1 MRGLLKMTFD
11 IKIPKDAESIIN
23 RLNEHGYEAY
33 VVGGCVRDSIL
44 GRTPNDWDIC
54 TSATPDK
61 VIEIFADQ
69 EVIPTG
75 LKHGTVTI
83 VIDHTPFEVTTF
95 RIDGDYSDSRRPD
108 TVEFTTDIIQDLSR
122 RDFTI
127 NAMAYNPKM
136 GLIDPFSGAED
147 IKSKIIRCV
156 GNAEERFTEDAL
168 RILRAIRFSAQFDF
182 NIDSST
188 DSAIEL
194 LYQNLKNISIERI
207 TSELNKMIV
216 CPSFYR
222 QMLCREFLFT
232 LIIPE
237 LKECV
242 SYDQRNPYHAYDLYM
257 HIALAVGF
265 GNRDIVTE
273 LALLLHDIGK
283 PQCQVFDELGIA
295 HYYEHAKISAALAD
309 ERLKAM
315 KYDNDTRKKVVELIS
330 YHDATFDDKP
340 KHIKKWLNKIGEEQF
355 RRLLEVRYADIF
367 AQNAM
372 KMSQRLAYIDRIRE
386 RLDEVLASE
395 QCFQLKNL
403 AVNGNDLMEI
413 DIPQGR
419 EIGHTLNWL
428 LDMVI
433 NGEVENDKNELL
445 NLVHLKMESI

>member
-1 MRGLLKMTFD
+1 MTFD
-11 IKIPKDAESIIN
+11 IKIPNDAESIIN
-23 RLNEHGYEAY
+23 RLSEHGYEAY

-44 GRTPNDWDIC
+44 GRAPNDWDIC

-61 VIEIFADQ
+61 MIEIFADH

-75 LKHGTVTI
+75 LQHGTVTV
-83 VIDHTPFEVTTF
+83 VINHIPYECTTF

-108 TVEFTTDIIQDLSR
+108 KVEFTTDIIKDLSR

-136 GLIDPFSGAED
+136 GLVDPFGGAED
-147 IKSKIIRCV
+147 IKAKVIRCV

-168 RILRAIRFSAQFDF
+168 RILRAVRFAVQLNFC
-182 NIDSST
+182 IDSAT
-188 DSAIEL
+188 DNAIEL
-194 LYQNLKNISIERI
+194 LHKNLKNISIERI

-242 SYDQRNPYHAYDLYM
+242 SYDQHNPYHAYDLYM

-265 GNRDIVTE
+265 GNRDIITE

-283 PQCQVFDELGIA
+283 PQCQVFDERGIA
-295 HYYEHAKISAALAD
+295 HYYEHAKIGAALAD

-330 YHDATFDDKP
+330 YHDATFDDEP

-372 KMSQRLAYIDRIRE
+372 SMSQRLAYIDRIRE
-386 RLDEVLASE
+386 RLDEILASE
-395 QCFQLKNL
+395 QCFKLKDL
-403 AVNGNDLMEI
+403 AVNGNDLI
-413 DIPQGR
+413 GIGIPKGR
-419 EIGHTLNWL
+419 EIGNTLNWL

-433 NGEVENDKNELL
+433 NGEAENDKNELL
-445 NLVHLKMESI
+445 NLVRLKMESI

>member
-1 MRGLLKMTFD
+1 MKFD

-54 TSATPDK
+54 TSALPDK
-61 VIEIFADQ
+61 VIEIFADY

-75 LKHGTVTI
+75 LQHGTVTV
-83 VIDHTPFEVTTF
+83 VINHTPYECTTF

-108 TVEFTTDIIQDLSR
+108 NVEFTTDIIKDLSR

-127 NAMAYNPKM
+127 NAMAYNPHT
-136 GLIDPFSGAED
+136 GLVDPFGGAED
-147 IKSKIIRCV
+147 IKAKAIRCV

-168 RILRAIRFSAQFDF
+168 RILRAVRFAVQLDF
-182 NIDSST
+182 CIDSAT
-188 DSAIEL
+188 DNAIEL
-194 LYQNLKNISIERI
+194 LHKNLKNISIERI

-242 SYDQRNPYHAYDLYM
+242 SYDQHNPYHAYDLYM

-265 GNRDIVTE
+265 GNRDIITE

-283 PQCQVFDELGIA
+283 PQCQVFDERGIA
-295 HYYEHAKISAALAD
+295 HYYEHAKIGAVLAD

-330 YHDATFDDKP
+330 YHDATFDDEP

-372 KMSQRLAYIDRIRE
+372 SMSQRLAYIDRIRE
-386 RLDEVLASE
+386 RLDEVLESD
-395 QCFQLKNL
+395 QCFKLKDL
-403 AVNGNDLMEI
+403 AVNGNDLMELG
-413 DIPQGR
+413 IPQGK
-419 EIGHTLNWL
+419 EIGHTLNLL
-428 LDMVI
+428 LDMVM
-433 NGEVENDKNELL
+433 NGDVENDKDALL
-445 NLVHLKMESI
+445 GLARLKIGEI

>member
-1 MRGLLKMTFD
+1 MRFD
-11 IKIPKDAESIIN
+11 IKIPKDAETIIN
-23 RLNEHGYEAY
+23 RLNERGYEAY

-61 VIEIFADQ
+61 VIEIFADH

-75 LKHGTVTI
+75 LQHGTVTI
-83 VIDHTPFEVTTF
+83 VINHTPYECTTF
-95 RIDGDYSDSRRPD
+95 RIDGDYSDNRRPD
-108 TVEFTTDIIQDLSR
+108 KVEFTTDIIKDLSR

-127 NAMAYNPKM
+127 NAMAYNPKI
-136 GLIDPFSGAED
+136 GLVDPFGGAED
-147 IKSKIIRCV
+147 IKTKVIRCV
-156 GNAEERFTEDAL
+156 GDAKERFTEDAL
-168 RILRAIRFSAQFDF
+168 RILRAVRFAVQLDF
-182 NIDSST
+182 CIDSLT
-188 DSAIEL
+188 DNAIEL
-194 LYQNLKNISIERI
+194 LHKNLKNISIERI
-207 TSELNKMIV
+207 TSELNKMII

-242 SYDQRNPYHAYDLYM
+242 SYDQHNPYHAYDLYM

-265 GNRDIVTE
+265 GNRDTVTE

-295 HYYEHAKISAALAD
+295 HYYEHAKISAFLAD

-330 YHDATFDDKP
+330 YHDATFNDEP

-372 KMSQRLAYIDRIRE
+372 SMSQRLAYIDRIKE

-395 QCFQLKNL
+395 QCFQLKDL
-403 AVNGNDLMEI
+403 AVNGNDLI
-413 DIPQGR
+413 GIGVPQGIQ
-419 EIGHTLNWL
+419 IGNTLNWL
-428 LDMVI
+428 LDLVI
-433 NGEVENDKNELL
+433 NGDVNNDKSELL
-445 NLVHLKMESI
+445 NLVRLKMESV

>member
-1 MRGLLKMTFD
+1 MKFD

-23 RLNEHGYEAY
+23 RLNERGYEAY

-61 VIEIFADQ
+61 VIEIFADY

-75 LKHGTVTI
+75 LQHGTVTV
-83 VIDHTPFEVTTF
+83 VIDHTPYECTTF

-108 TVEFTTDIIQDLSR
+108 KVEFTTDIVQDLSR

-127 NAMAYNPKM
+127 NAMAYNSKM
-136 GLIDPFSGAED
+136 GLVDPFGGAED
-147 IKSKIIRCV
+147 IKDKVIRCV

-168 RILRAIRFSAQFDF
+168 RILRAVRFAVQLDF
-182 NIDSST
+182 RIDSST
-188 DSAIEL
+188 DDAIEL
-194 LYQNLKNISIERI
+194 LHKNLKNISIERI
-207 TSELNKMIV
+207 TSELNKMII

-242 SYDQRNPYHAYDLYM
+242 SYDQHNPYHAYDLYM

-265 GNRDIVTE
+265 GNRDIITE

-283 PQCQVFDELGIA
+283 PQCQVFDERGIA
-295 HYYEHAKISAALAD
+295 HYYEHAKIGAALAD

-330 YHDATFDDKP
+330 YHDATFDDEP

-372 KMSQRLAYIDRIRE
+372 RMSQRLAYIDRIRE
-386 RLDEVLASE
+386 RLEEVLASD
-395 QCFQLKNL
+395 QCFKLKDL
-403 AVNGNDLMEI
+403 AINGNDLMKLGM
-413 DIPQGR
+413 PQGK
-419 EIGHTLNWL
+419 EIGHTLNLL
-428 LDMVI
+428 LDMVM
-433 NGEVENDKNELL
+433 NGDIENDKDALL
-445 NLVHLKMESI
+445 GLARLKIGEI

>member
-1 MRGLLKMTFD
+1 MTFD
-11 IKIPKDAESIIN
+11 IQIPKDAESIIN

-61 VIEIFADQ
+61 MIEIFADH

-75 LKHGTVTI
+75 LQHGTVTV
-83 VIDHTPFEVTTF
+83 VINHTPYECTTF
-95 RIDGDYSDSRRPD
+95 RIDGDYSDNRRPD
-108 TVEFTTDIIQDLSR
+108 KVEFTTDIIKDLSR

-127 NAMAYNPKM
+127 NAMAYNPQT
-136 GLIDPFSGAED
+136 GLVDPFGGTED
-147 IKSKIIRCV
+147 IKHKAIRCV

-168 RILRAIRFSAQFDF
+168 RILRAVRFAAQLDF
-182 NIDSST
+182 YIDSAT
-188 DSAIEL
+188 DDAIEL
-194 LYQNLKNISIERI
+194 LHKNLKNISIERI
-207 TSELNKMIV
+207 TSELNKMII
-216 CPSFYR
+216 CPPFYR
-222 QMLCREFLFT
+222 QMLCRKFLFT

-237 LKECV
+237 LEECV
-242 SYDQRNPYHAYDLYM
+242 AYNQHNPYHAYDLYM

-283 PQCQVFDELGIA
+283 PQCQVFDERGIA

-330 YHDATFDDKP
+330 YHDATFDDEP

-372 KMSQRLAYIDRIRE
+372 SMSQRLAYIDRIRE
-386 RLDEVLASE
+386 RLEEVLASE
-395 QCFQLKNL
+395 QCFQLKDL

-413 DIPQGR
+413 GIPKGK
-419 EIGHTLNWL
+419 EIGNTLNWL

-433 NGEVENDKNELL
+433 NSEANNEKNELL
-445 NLVHLKMESI
+445 NFARSRIAIK

>member
-1 MRGLLKMTFD
+1 MTFD
-11 IKIPKDAESIIN
+11 IKIPKDAENIIN

-44 GRTPNDWDIC
+44 GKTPNDWDIC

-61 VIEIFADQ
+61 MIEIFADH

-75 LKHGTVTI
+75 LQHGTVTV
-83 VIDHTPFEVTTF
+83 VINRTPYECTTF
-95 RIDGDYSDSRRPD
+95 RIDGDYSDNRRPD
-108 TVEFTTDIIQDLSR
+108 KVEFTTDIVKDLSR

-127 NAMAYNPKM
+127 NAMAYNPRTS
-136 GLIDPFSGAED
+136 LVDPFGGVED
-147 IKSKIIRCV
+147 IKEKVIRCV
-156 GNAEERFTEDAL
+156 GNAEERFSEDAL
-168 RILRAIRFSAQFDF
+168 RILRAVRFASQLDF
-182 NIDSST
+182 CIDSAT
-188 DSAIEL
+188 DNAIEL
-194 LYQNLKNISIERI
+194 LHKNLKNISIERI

-242 SYDQRNPYHAYDLYM
+242 SYDQHNPYHAYDLYM

-265 GNRDIVTE
+265 GNRDIVIE

-283 PQCQVFDELGIA
+283 PQCQVFDERGIA

-330 YHDATFDDKP
+330 YHDATFDDEP

-372 KMSQRLAYIDRIRE
+372 SMSQRLAYIDRIRE

-395 QCFQLKNL
+395 QCFQLKDL
-403 AVNGNDLMEI
+403 AVNGNDLI
-413 DIPQGR
+413 RIGVPHGR
-419 EIGHTLNWL
+419 EIGNTLNWL

-445 NLVHLKMESI
+445 NLMRLKMESI

>member
-1 MRGLLKMTFD
+1 MKFD
-11 IKIPKDAESIIN
+11 IQIPKDAESIIN

-61 VIEIFADQ
+61 VMEIFADQ

-75 LKHGTVTI
+75 LQHGTVTV
-83 VIDHTPFEVTTF
+83 VINHTPYECTTF

-108 TVEFTTDIIQDLSR
+108 KVEFTTDIVKDLSR

-136 GLIDPFSGAED
+136 GLVDPFGGAED
-147 IKSKIIRCV
+147 IRAKIIRCV
-156 GNAEERFTEDAL
+156 GDAKDRFTEDAL
-168 RILRAIRFSAQFDF
+168 RILRAVRFAAQLDF
-182 NIDSST
+182 CIDSST
-188 DSAIEL
+188 DNAIEL
-194 LYQNLKNISIERI
+194 LHKNLENISIERI

-232 LIIPE
+232 SIIPE

-242 SYDQRNPYHAYDLYM
+242 SYNQYNPYHAYDLYM
-257 HIALAVGF
+257 HIAFAVRF

-283 PQCQVFDELGIA
+283 PRCQVFDELGVA
-295 HYYEHAKISAALAD
+295 HYYEHAKISATLAD

-330 YHDATFDDKP
+330 YHDATFDDVP

-372 KMSQRLAYIDRIRE
+372 SMSQRLSYIDRIRE

-395 QCFQLKNL
+395 QCFQLKDL
-403 AVNGNDLMEI
+403 AVNGNDLMKI
-413 DIPQGR
+413 GIPKGK
-419 EIGHTLNWL
+419 EIGNTLKWL

-433 NGEVENDKNELL
+433 NEEAQNDKNELL
-445 NLVHLKMESI
+445 NLVRSRMESV

>member
-1 MRGLLKMTFD
+1 MKFD
-11 IKIPKDAESIIN
+11 IKISNDAESIIN
-23 RLNEHGYEAY
+23 RLNEHGYDAY

-44 GRTPNDWDIC
+44 GRKPNDWDIC

-61 VIEIFADQ
+61 MIEIFADY

-75 LKHGTVTI
+75 LQHGTVTV
-83 VIDHTPFEVTTF
+83 VINHMPYECTTF

-108 TVEFTTDIIQDLSR
+108 KVEFTTDIVKDLSR

-127 NAMAYNPKM
+127 NAMAYNHKT
-136 GLIDPFSGAED
+136 GLVDPFGGAED
-147 IKSKIIRCV
+147 IKAKVIRCV
-156 GNAEERFTEDAL
+156 GDAKERFTEDAL
-168 RILRAIRFSAQFDF
+168 RILRAVRFAVQLDF
-182 NIDSST
+182 CIDSVT
-188 DSAIEL
+188 DNAVKL
-194 LYQNLKNISIERI
+194 LHENLKNISIERI

-242 SYDQRNPYHAYDLYM
+242 SYDQHNPYHAYDLYM

-265 GNRDIVTE
+265 GKRDIVTE

-283 PQCQVFDELGIA
+283 PQCQVFDERGIA
-295 HYYEHAKISAALAD
+295 HYYEHAKIGAALAD

-330 YHDATFDDKP
+330 YHDATFDDEP

-372 KMSQRLAYIDRIRE
+372 SMSQRLAYIDRIRE
-386 RLDEVLASE
+386 RLDEVLESE
-395 QCFQLKNL
+395 QCFQLKDL
-403 AVNGNDLMEI
+403 AVNGNDLI
-413 DIPQGR
+413 QIGIPQSR
-419 EIGHTLNWL
+419 EIGKILNWL
-428 LDMVI
+428 LDTVI

-445 NLVHLKMESI
+445 NLVRLKMESI

>member
-1 MRGLLKMTFD
+1 MKFD
-11 IKIPKDAESIIN
+11 IKIPKDAENIIS

-61 VIEIFADQ
+61 VIEIFTDY

-75 LKHGTVTI
+75 LQHGTVTV
-83 VIDHTPFEVTTF
+83 VIDHTPYECTTF

-108 TVEFTTDIIQDLSR
+108 MVEFTTDIVKDLSR

-127 NAMAYNPKM
+127 NAMAYNPKS
-136 GLIDPFSGAED
+136 GLVDPFGGAED
-147 IKSKIIRCV
+147 IKSKVIRCV
-156 GNAEERFTEDAL
+156 GDAQARFSEDAL
-168 RILRAIRFSAQFDF
+168 RILRAVRFASQLDF
-182 NIDSST
+182 CIDSAT
-188 DSAIEL
+188 DNAIKS
-194 LYQNLKNISIERI
+194 LYKNLKNISIERI

-232 LIIPE
+232 SIIPE

-242 SYDQRNPYHAYDLYM
+242 SYDQHNPYHAYDLYM

-265 GNRDIVTE
+265 GNRDIITE

-283 PQCQVFDELGIA
+283 PQCQVFDERGIA

-330 YHDATFDDKP
+330 YHDATFDDEP

-372 KMSQRLAYIDRIRE
+372 SMSQRLAYIDRIRE
-386 RLDEVLASE
+386 RLDEVLESD
-395 QCFQLKNL
+395 QCFKLKDL
-403 AVNGNDLMEI
+403 AVNGNDLMELG
-413 DIPQGR
+413 IPQGK
-419 EIGHTLNWL
+419 EIGHTLNLL
-428 LDMVI
+428 LDMVM
-433 NGEVENDKNELL
+433 NGDVENDKDALL
-445 NLVHLKMESI
+445 GLARLKIGEI